1 MDFVSRSL
9 SSTAQRS
16 YNRGMPV
23 FDEKQEELEH
33 YETMMGVPRGRLAVT
48 MDTITD
54 AMALVGQ
61 HGVYCQ
67 SQRWPGKP
75 VMDVQMIMKNLT
87 DAKELI
93 PSVMEALR
101 QEEQS
106 FTENRELNDGT
117 QNLLAGLHGPW
128 HSRRCR
134 PAHLVGVDLDHSHR
148 LHLLVDSLSQR
159 MVRMTRAALA

>member
-1 MDFVSRSL
+1 MVSPWSEWLVEKAIDVYQRIL
-9 SSTAQRS
+9 SAAHYAPRRAAVTIEA
-16 YNRGMPV
+16 MPV

-33 YETMMGVPRGRLAVT
+33 YETMMGIPRGRLAVT

-75 VMDVQMIMKNLT
+75 VMDIQIIMKNLT

-93 PSVMEALR
+93 QSVME
-101 QEEQS
+101 
-106 FTENRELNDGT
+106 ELKK
-117 QNLLAGLHGPW
+117 P
-128 HSRRCR
+128 
-134 PAHLVGVDLDHSHR
+134 
-148 LHLLVDSLSQR
+148 SQ
-159 MVRMTRAALA
+159 

>member
-1 MDFVSRSL
+1 MVEGLGRGSEEYVSSEVIMRYARL
-9 SSTAQRS
+9 G
-16 YNRGMPV
+16 YNLPMPV

-48 MDTITD
+48 MDSITD

-75 VMDVQMIMKNLT
+75 VMDIQIIMKSLT

-93 PSVMEALR
+93 QSVME
-101 QEEQS
+101 
-106 FTENRELNDGT
+106 ELKDRDG
-117 QNLLAGLHGPW
+117 
-128 HSRRCR
+128 
-134 PAHLVGVDLDHSHR
+134 
-148 LHLLVDSLSQR
+148 
-159 MVRMTRAALA
+159 RAKE

>member
-1 MDFVSRSL
+1 MSAEQQLCSNY
-9 SSTAQRS
+9 SSG
-16 YNRGMPV
+16 YNRPMPV

-75 VMDVQMIMKNLT
+75 VMDIQIIMKSLT

-93 PSVMEALR
+93 QSVME
-101 QEEQS
+101 
-106 FTENRELNDGT
+106 ELKKS
-117 QNLLAGLHGPW
+117 A
-128 HSRRCR
+128 
-134 PAHLVGVDLDHSHR
+134 
-148 LHLLVDSLSQR
+148 
-159 MVRMTRAALA
+159 

>member
-1 MDFVSRSL
+1 MFGRLPLRFVSQNYAPRDL
-9 SSTAQRS
+9 AVTIDA
-16 YNRGMPV
+16 MPV

-48 MDTITD
+48 MDMITD

-75 VMDVQMIMKNLT
+75 VMDIQIIMKNLT

-93 PSVMEALR
+93 QSVMETLKK
-101 QEEQS
+101 QS
-106 FTENRELNDGT
+106 
-117 QNLLAGLHGPW
+117 
-128 HSRRCR
+128 
-134 PAHLVGVDLDHSHR
+134 
-148 LHLLVDSLSQR
+148 
-159 MVRMTRAALA
+159 

>member
-1 MDFVSRSL
+1 LDSARPQL
-9 SSTAQRS
+9 CDTPCTH
-16 YNRGMPV
+16 YNHTMPV

-48 MDTITD
+48 MDMITD

-75 VMDVQMIMKNLT
+75 VLDIQIVMKSLT

-93 PSVMEALR
+93 QSVME
-101 QEEQS
+101 
-106 FTENRELNDGT
+106 ELKKK
-117 QNLLAGLHGPW
+117 
-128 HSRRCR
+128 
-134 PAHLVGVDLDHSHR
+134 
-148 LHLLVDSLSQR
+148 
-159 MVRMTRAALA
+159 

>member
-1 MDFVSRSL
+1 LRETGDGGYKSEKREECDSLLHGSLLWNCGTVKILGRSKLYFVSRSL
-9 SSTAQRS
+9 SSMLPRS
-16 YNRGMPV
+16 YNRCMPV

-33 YETMMGVPRGRLAVT
+33 YETMMGIPRGRLAVT

-75 VMDVQMIMKNLT
+75 VMDIQIIMKNLT

-93 PSVMEALR
+93 QSVMEELR
-101 QEEQS
+101 KA
-106 FTENRELNDGT
+106 RE
-117 QNLLAGLHGPW
+117 
-128 HSRRCR
+128 
-134 PAHLVGVDLDHSHR
+134 
-148 LHLLVDSLSQR
+148 
-159 MVRMTRAALA
+159 

>member
-1 MDFVSRSL
+1 MSADPQLCSIGRD
-9 SSTAQRS
+9 S
-16 YNRGMPV
+16 YNHPMPV

-75 VMDVQMIMKNLT
+75 VMDIQIIMKSLT

-93 PSVMEALR
+93 QSVME
-101 QEEQS
+101 
-106 FTENRELNDGT
+106 ELKKSNDT
-117 QNLLAGLHGPW
+117 KSAGN
-128 HSRRCR
+128 
-134 PAHLVGVDLDHSHR
+134 
-148 LHLLVDSLSQR
+148 
-159 MVRMTRAALA
+159 T

>member
-1 MDFVSRSL
+1 QGKRASRLCIFSPLRLRGATNLDVPGMNRSANTSL
-9 SSTAQRS
+9 CTSGGGG
-16 YNRGMPV
+16 YNRSMPV

-48 MDTITD
+48 MDMITD

-75 VMDVQMIMKNLT
+75 VMDIQIIMKSLT

-93 PSVMEALR
+93 QSVMV
-101 QEEQS
+101 
-106 FTENRELNDGT
+106 ELKGKASN
-117 QNLLAGLHGPW
+117 N
-128 HSRRCR
+128 S
-134 PAHLVGVDLDHSHR
+134 
-148 LHLLVDSLSQR
+148 
-159 MVRMTRAALA
+159 